1 MTSAAASITVGNWQG
16 LLGHGAAPREL
27 ECLLAIAGGASGKEV
42 ARALGIS
49 EDGVKKRM
57 MALGTKWGMTKRTAL
72 VAEAFRRGIISPAAT
87 ALALLMAIHGMIGD
101 DQLLRVRR
109 GGNGGERK
117 IETRVA
123 TRRVECDLAVA

>member
-1 MTSAAASITVGNWQG
+1 MTTTATITLGNWQG

-101 DQLLRVRR
+101 DHAMRIRR
-109 GGNGGERK
+109 GGNSGERK
-117 IETRVA
+117 IETRIA
-123 TRRVECDLAVA
+123 TRRAECALAVA

>member
-1 MTSAAASITVGNWQG
+1 MTPATSITVGNWQG
-16 LLGHGAAPREL
+16 LLGQGAAPREL

-101 DQLLRVRR
+101 DQMLRVRR
-109 GGNGGERK
+109 GGNSGARK
-117 IETRVA
+117 IETRIA
-123 TRRVECDLAVA
+123 TRRAECALAVA

>member
-1 MTSAAASITVGNWQG
+1 MSTDTITLSGFTG
-16 LLGHGAAPREL
+16 FLGRGAAPREL

-72 VAEAFRRGIISPAAT
+72 VAEAFRRGIISPVAT
-87 ALALLMAIHGMIGD
+87 ALALLMAIHGLIGD
-101 DQLLRVRR
+101 DHMLPFRR
-109 GGNGGERK
+109 NSNSGERRV
-117 IETRVA
+117 ETRIA
-123 TRRVECDLAVA
+123 TRRAECALAVA

>member
-1 MTSAAASITVGNWQG
+1 MTPSTSITVGNWQG

-123 TRRVECDLAVA
+123 TRRVDCALAVG

>member
-1 MTSAAASITVGNWQG
+1 MTSATSITIGNWQG

-101 DQLLRVRR
+101 DQAIRVRR
-109 GGNGGERK
+109 GSNSGERK

-123 TRRVECDLAVA
+123 TRRAECALAVA

>member
-1 MTSAAASITVGNWQG
+1 MTPATSITVGNWQG
-16 LLGHGAAPREL
+16 LLGQGAAPREL

-42 ARALGIS
+42 ALALGIS

-101 DQLLRVRR
+101 DQILRVRR
-109 GGNGGERK
+109 SGGGSERK
-117 IETRVA
+117 VELRVA
-123 TRRVECDLAVA
+123 ARRVEQQFQVAA

>member
-1 MTSAAASITVGNWQG
+1 MTTTATITLGNWQG

-101 DQLLRVRR
+101 DQMLRVRR
-109 GGNGGERK
+109 GGNSGERK
-117 IETRVA
+117 IETRIA
-123 TRRVECDLAVA
+123 TRRAECALAVA

>member
-1 MTSAAASITVGNWQG
+1 MTPATSITVGNWQG
-16 LLGHGAAPREL
+16 LLGQGAAPREL

-72 VAEAFRRGIISPAAT
+72 VAEAFRRGIISPAVM
-87 ALALLMAIHGMIGD
+87 ALVALLTTHAVLGD
-101 DQLLRVRR
+101 EQAMRIRR
-109 GGNGGERK
+109 GGNGGERRV
-117 IETRVA
+117 ELRVA
-123 TRRVECDLAVA
+123 ARRVEQFGVAA

>member
-1 MTSAAASITVGNWQG
+1 MTTTATITLGNWQG

-87 ALALLMAIHGMIGD
+87 AMALLMAIHGMIGD
-101 DQLLRVRR
+101 DQMLRVRR
-109 GGNGGERK
+109 GGNSGERK
-117 IETRVA
+117 IETRIA
-123 TRRVECDLAVA
+123 TRRAECALAVA

>member
-1 MTSAAASITVGNWQG
+1 MTPATSITVGNWQG
-16 LLGHGAAPREL
+16 LLGQGAAPREL

-101 DQLLRVRR
+101 DQAIRVRR
-109 GGNGGERK
+109 GSNSGERK

-123 TRRVECDLAVA
+123 TRRAECALAVA

>member
-1 MTSAAASITVGNWQG
+1 MTPSTSITIGNWQG

-42 ARALGIS
+42 ARTLGIS

-101 DQLLRVRR
+101 DHMLRVRR
-109 GGNGGERK
+109 SGNGGERK
-117 IETRVA
+117 IEVRVA
-123 TRRVECDLAVA
+123 TRRAECALAVA

>member
-1 MTSAAASITVGNWQG
+1 MTPSTSITVGNWQG

>member
-1 MTSAAASITVGNWQG
+1 MTSATSITIGNWQG

-72 VAEAFRRGIISPAAT
+72 VAEAFRRGIIRPAAT

-101 DQLLRVRR
+101 DQAMRVRR
-109 GGNGGERK
+109 GGNGGER
-117 IETRVA
+117 RVELRTVA
-123 TRRVECDLAVA
+123 RRVEQHLAVA

>member
-1 MTSAAASITVGNWQG
+1 MTTTATITLGNWQG

-101 DQLLRVRR
+101 DQMLRVRR
-109 GGNGGERK
+109 GGNSGERK
-117 IETRVA
+117 IETRIA
-123 TRRVECDLAVA
+123 TRRAECAMAVA